1 MQEWS
6 LATFQ
11 RGISTPENIPKHGQI
26 SLCLLLV
33 VLLVFHFDLN
43 ETLVNIEWCALQDLN
58 LRPLPCEG
66 SALPL
71 S

>member
-1 MQEWS
+1 MALAVITGNLQEPHGTIENTGEKS
-6 LATFQ
+6 LPVTNCHN
-11 RGISTPENIPKHGQI
+11 GSKDE
-26 SLCLLLV
+26 
-33 VLLVFHFDLN
+33 
-43 ETLVNIEWCALQDLN
+43 EWCALQDLN